1 MKIDLT
7 QIITGIGGKP
17 MPDGDGDM
25 TLKKGLL
32 FALMG
37 MDPNQKTASV
47 EEALQLRRLFDKLD
61 RAEYDIELK
70 SDEVVQ
76 LKKVV
81 ASRLT
86 PFIAGSVI
94 DLLEPQVE
102 LKAVTKE

>member
-17 MPDGDGDM
+17 MADGDTDM

-47 EEALQLRRLFDKLD
+47 DEALQLRRLFDRID
-61 RAEYDIELK
+61 RTEDMIDLK
-70 SDEVVQ
+70 SEEVVT
-76 LKKVV
+76 LKKTV

-86 PFIAGSVI
+86 PFVAGSII